1 MSAMTIFLLTLLIL
15 LGAMVLLWGVSLL
28 RRDASIVDIFWGIGF
43 AGVAG
48 IGLWQGEPTARHRI
62 FAALAIVWGLRLAI
76 YLAWRNLGKGE
87 DPRYQALRRKY
98 GVRFPLISLPLVFGF
113 QGLLIWIISWP
124 LQVLAGQSEPW
135 TIYDSFGAALWAA
148 GFAFESIGDWQ
159 LARFKARPENRGKVL
174 DRGLWA
180 LTRHPNYF
188 GDAVLW
194 WGLALPAIAGGAWW
208 TILGPV
214 VMTYL
219 LMKFSGVPLLE
230 KSLVET
236 RPGYRDYIQR
246 TNAFFPWRPRRER

>member
-1 MSAMTIFLLTLLIL
+1 MTVFPLTLSIL
-15 LGAMVLLWGVSLL
+15 LGAVAILWVVSLIL
-28 RRDASIVDIFWGIGF
+28 RDASIVDIFWGLGF
-43 AGVAG
+43 AVVAA
-48 IGLWQGEPTARHRI
+48 IGLWSGETTSRYRV
-62 FAALAIVWGLRLAI
+62 FAVLAIVWGLRLAI
-76 YLAWRNLGKGE
+76 YLAWRNWGKGE

-98 GVRFPLISLPLVFGF
+98 GARFPLLSLFLVFGF
-113 QGLLIWIISWP
+113 QGLLIWVISWP
-124 LQVLAGQSEPW
+124 LQVLAGQSWPW
-135 TIYDSFGAALWAA
+135 TIYDSIGVTLWFI

-188 GDAVLW
+188 GDALLW

-208 TILGPV
+208 TILGPIA
-214 VMTYL
+214 MTYL

-246 TNAFFPWRPRRER
+246 TNAFFPWPPRRD